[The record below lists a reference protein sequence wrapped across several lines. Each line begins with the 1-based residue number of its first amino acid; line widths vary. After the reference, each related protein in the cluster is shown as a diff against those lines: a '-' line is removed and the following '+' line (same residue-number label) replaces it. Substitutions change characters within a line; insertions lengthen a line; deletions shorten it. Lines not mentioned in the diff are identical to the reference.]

1 MLRAGLVMPVIRY
14 SQFDVY
20 ELRRTCAPAS
30 PIHARDFSVALA
42 SHLSWLV
49 GVAAHPDAQSFYE
62 KTHEPLV
69 PEPKEAAAA
78 YLIRGRGK
86 TVASAGRAFSFVPS
100 ASEFLSIPKRRRGR
114 S

>member
-1 MLRAGLVMPVIRY
+1 MPVIRY

-30 PIHARDFSVALA
+30 PIHAAISQSRLR
-42 SHLSWLV
+42 
-49 GVAAHPDAQSFYE
+49 AAHPDAQSFYE

>member
-1 MLRAGLVMPVIRY
+1 MPVIRY

-30 PIHARDFSVALA
+30 PIHAAILA